1 MSKINNLDYTEKK
14 LVQSFQISEGDCLNN
29 DALTPMATNTP
40 EGIVK
45 TDLSEVLA
53 SIKIDPTAELI
64 PPEVA
69 WEQIANYGD
78 NATMG
83 TLGNISMVY
92 GKAKSRKSFF
102 INMMVATLLVGGEF
116 KGFKG
121 CLSKNKKRV
130 LYFDTEQG
138 TYHVQLA
145 VSRICQQIGV
155 PNPPNLTVYAL
166 RKYKPSERV
175 ELIEYA
181 IQNTPNVG
189 FVVIDGIRDLVT
201 SINDEDQATEIT
213 SCLMKWSEE
222 QQIHIAC
229 VLHQNKNDLNAR
241 GHLGTEL
248 TNKSEAVLSVA
259 IDTADK
265 AVSIVEADYCRNI
278 APELFAFEIID
289 NLPEIVDD
297 YKYDKG
303 TKKQKF
309 DLFNLC
315 DKQKNELLDIAFQ
328 HNSNLGYSELVSQ
341 IKIATKKHYSAKV
354 GTVKIKDFIVYCKNN
369 KLIFQEK
376 DRAPYIK
383 TNPNEM
389 LF

>member
-1 MSKINNLDYTEKK
+1 MKSNNFSTE
-14 LVQSFQISEGDCLNN
+14 SIGSPNDFQITDGDSLNN
-29 DALTPMATNTP
+29 DVLTPTGTNTP
-40 EGIVK
+40 EALAEPS
-45 TDLSEVLA
+45 LSEILA

-102 INMMVATLLVGGEF
+102 INMMVATLLTGSEF

-121 CLSKNKKRV
+121 CLPENKKRV

-145 VSRICQQIGV
+145 VSRICQQLGN
-155 PNPPNLTVYAL
+155 PNPANLTVYAL
-166 RKYKPSERV
+166 RKYKPAERV
-175 ELIEYA
+175 KLIEYA
-181 IQNTPNVG
+181 IENTPNVG

-201 SINDEDQATEIT
+201 SINDEDQATEAT
-213 SCLMKWSEE
+213 SNLMKWSEE

-248 TNKSEAVLSVA
+248 TNKSETVLSVA

-265 AVSIVEADYCRNI
+265 AVSVVEADYCRNI
-278 APELFAFEIID
+278 APELFAFEVID
-289 NLPEIVDD
+289 NLPEIVDG

-303 TKKQKF
+303 AKKQKF

-315 DKQKNELLDIAFQ
+315 DKQNNELLDIAFQ
-328 HNSNLGYSELVSQ
+328 QNSKLSYSELVSQ
-341 IKIATKKHYSAKV
+341 IKIATKKLYSAKV
-354 GTVKIKDFIVYCKNN
+354 GTVRTKDFLTYCKNN
-369 KLIFQEK
+369 ELVFQEK
-376 DRAPYIK
+376 DRAPY
-383 TNPNEM
+383 TRSDPNEK

>member
-1 MSKINNLDYTEKK
+1 MKKNNFSIESIPNTND
-14 LVQSFQISEGDCLNN
+14 FQIKEGDSLNN
-29 DALTPMATNTP
+29 DVLTPMGINTQEATAKLNF
-40 EGIVK
+40 
-45 TDLSEVLA
+45 SEVLA
-53 SIKIDPTAELI
+53 SIKIDPTAELH

-102 INMMVATLLVGGEF
+102 INMMVATVLTGAEF

-121 CLSKNKKRV
+121 CLPENKKRV

-145 VSRICQQIGV
+145 VKRICEQLGD
-155 PNPPNLTVYAL
+155 PNPPNLDVYAL
-166 RKYKPSERV
+166 RKFRPDERV
-175 ELIEYA
+175 KLIEHT
-181 IQNTPNVG
+181 IKNTPDVG

-213 SCLMKWSEE
+213 SHLMKWSEE

-248 TNKSEAVLSVA
+248 TNKSETVLSVA

-265 AVSIVEADYCRNI
+265 AVSVVEADYCRNI
-278 APELFAFEIID
+278 APERFAFEVID
-289 NLPEIVDD
+289 NLPEIVNN

-303 TKKQKF
+303 IKKQKF

-315 DKQKNELLDIAFQ
+315 DQQKNELLDVAFQ
-328 HNSNLGYSELVSQ
+328 GNSKLIYSDLVAQIQVATRNYYSEDVG
-341 IKIATKKHYSAKV
+341 IVKTKN
-354 GTVKIKDFIVYCKNN
+354 FIVHCKNN
-369 KLIFQEK
+369 ELLFQER
-376 DRAPYIK
+376 DRAPYTRTDHNDK
-383 TNPNEM
+383 